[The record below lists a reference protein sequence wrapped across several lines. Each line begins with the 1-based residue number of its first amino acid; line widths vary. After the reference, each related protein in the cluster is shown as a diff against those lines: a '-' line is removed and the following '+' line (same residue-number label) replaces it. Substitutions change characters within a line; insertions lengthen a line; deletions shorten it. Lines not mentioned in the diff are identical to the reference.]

1 MQRRNILV
9 VGAGPVGSVAALAC
23 ARFGHTVTLLE
34 AQAQIDDSP
43 RASTTQ
49 PPTLEII
56 AELGL
61 IDEYI
66 RVGLVARTFEFWD
79 RPTLTRIAE
88 FDFERLRDET
98 DFPFVVQTEQHK
110 LANMA
115 LERLRRL
122 PNVELVMGVAVSGV
136 EQDEKQ
142 VTVTAGERLF
152 RADYVIG
159 ADGGRSTVRKSLDI
173 DFEGYTWPERFLV
186 ITTKFDFERLRDET
200 DFPFVVQTEQHKLA
214 NMALERLRR
223 LPNVELV
230 MGVAVSGVEQD
241 EKQVTVTAGERL
253 FRADY
258 VIGADGGRSTVRKSL
273 DIEFEGY
280 TWPERFLVI
289 TTKFDFAAA
298 LGCCYRNYMADP
310 HEWTNLFKVAG
321 DDLKGRWRAV
331 FNTREDESDEEALS
345 DPAVRARLGRIYVPD
360 GERDYLHLNLYN
372 VHQRVAKNF
381 RKGRVFLCGDAAHV
395 NNPIGGL
402 GLNSGIH
409 EAWDL
414 AELLD
419 KVLRQEADNASLD
432 AYEAR
437 RRPLNIEYVQEQ
449 TVANKKRLEER
460 EPAQRERRF
469 QELRDMAQD
478 PQRHKA
484 FLMRASLL
492 ESARR
497 AIRN

>member
-23 ARFGHTVTLLE
+23 ARFGHAVTLLE
-34 AQAQIDDSP
+34 AQQRIDDSP

-49 PPTLEII
+49 PPTLEIL
-56 AELGL
+56 AALGL

-79 RPTLTRIAE
+79 RPTRTRIAE
-88 FDFERLRDET
+88 FDFDRLRDET

-115 LERLRRL
+115 LERLRGM
-122 PNVELVMGVAVSGV
+122 PNVEVLLDTAVSAV
-136 EQDEKQ
+136 EQTADA
-142 VTVTAGERLF
+142 VTVQAGERRLV
-152 RADYVIG
+152 ADYVIG
-159 ADGGRSTVRKSLDI
+159 ADGGRSTVRKSL
-173 DFEGYTWPERFLV
+173 G
-186 ITTKFDFERLRDET
+186 
-200 DFPFVVQTEQHKLA
+200 
-214 NMALERLRR
+214 
-223 LPNVELV
+223 
-230 MGVAVSGVEQD
+230 
-241 EKQVTVTAGERL
+241 
-253 FRADY
+253 
-258 VIGADGGRSTVRKSL
+258 
-273 DIEFEGY
+273 IEFEGY

-298 LGCCYRNYMADP
+298 LGCALRCYMADP
-310 HEWTNLFKVAG
+310 QEWTNLFKVAG

-331 FNTREDESDEEALS
+331 YNTREDETDEEALS
-345 DPAVRARLGRIYVPD
+345 DEAVRARLARCYGPGAD
-360 GERDYLHLNLYN
+360 WLHLNLYN
-372 VHQRVAKNF
+372 VHQRVAKHF
-381 RKGRVFLCGDAAHV
+381 RKGRVFLCGDAAHI

-414 AELLD
+414 SHLLNR
-419 KVLRQEADNASLD
+419 VLRGEADDHSLD
-432 AYEAR
+432 AYEAV

-460 EPAQRERRF
+460 DPAQRARRF
-469 QELRDMAQD
+469 QELKESADD
-478 PQRHKA
+478 PVRHKA
-484 FLMRASLL
+484 FLLRASLL
-492 ESARR
+492 ESTRR